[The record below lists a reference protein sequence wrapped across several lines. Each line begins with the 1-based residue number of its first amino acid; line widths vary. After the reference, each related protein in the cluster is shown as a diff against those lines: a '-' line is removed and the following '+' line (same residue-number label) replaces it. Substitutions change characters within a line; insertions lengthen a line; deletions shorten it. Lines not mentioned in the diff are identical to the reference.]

1 VWPQRAV
8 GPTTP
13 ATALPKPPR
22 WAASSRIRCIALA
35 YPSNLISAARENT
48 MSRHTTLTL
57 TSIALLCLAVALPAG
72 NAFAQEKQ
80 HVSFKAPAE
89 NSKFTQQLNID
100 IGDVPN
106 HIVRIFEVHTTFPSN
121 APVINGVKLVES
133 WTRGIGDRIDG
144 QGPATQYAVYV
155 MENGDRFSARFDAVV
170 QNVSGKF
177 TSTQVGTITGGT
189 GKFSSIHGAVLIITN
204 FDFKGFNESQT
215 DIDYLIGK

>member
-1 VWPQRAV
+1 
-8 GPTTP
+8 
-13 ATALPKPPR
+13 
-22 WAASSRIRCIALA
+22 
-35 YPSNLISAARENT
+35 
-48 MSRHTTLTL
+48 MSRPTTLTL
-57 TSIALLCLAVALPAG
+57 TTSALLCLAVALPAS
-72 NAFAQEKQ
+72 NAAAQEKQ

-106 HIVRIFEVHTTFPSN
+106 HIMRIFEVHTTFPSN

-133 WTRGIGDRIDG
+133 WTRGVGDRIDG

-155 MENGDRFSARFDAVV
+155 MDNGDRFSARFDAVV

-177 TSTQVGTITGGT
+177 TSTQVGNITGGT
-189 GKFSSIHGAVLIITN
+189 GKFSSIHGAVRIITN

-215 DIDYLIGK
+215 DIDYSVGK